1 MKYLIVV
8 IFSFFG
14 CTQSMYAQA
23 IDVAAGRQLFTSR
36 CTSCHAINKEVVGPA
51 LRDVDK
57 RHTMPWIINFVH
69 SSQTVIKSGDPAAIA
84 LFKSHNNTV
93 MPDHP
98 DLKNEQIQDI
108 IAYIKDQSLTPPPSS
123 NTSNLSF
130 NKPYYN
136 KKGFLSQIVYLNIDG
151 NHLPIKA
158 NDFSSWFL
166 IAVVIIMLIITL
178 YAGVLT
184 NLVADKYHEE
194 KKIKENVDGKRKS
207 AGP

>member
-1 MKYLIVV
+1 MKYLVVV
-8 IFSFFG
+8 IFLFFG
-14 CTQSMYAQA
+14 CKQSIYAQA
-23 IDVAAGRQLFTSR
+23 IDIAAGKQIFTSR

-57 RHTMPWIINFVH
+57 RHTMQWIINFVH
-69 SSQTVIKSGDPAAIA
+69 SSQTVIRSGDTAAIA

-98 DLKNEQIQDI
+98 DLQSGQIQNI
-108 IAYIKDQSLTPPPSS
+108 IAYIKDQSLAPPPGL
-123 NTSNLSF
+123 NTSNRSF

-136 KKGFLSQIVYLNIDG
+136 KKGLLNQIVYLNSDG
-151 NHLPIKA
+151 DHLPIKA
-158 NDFSSWFL
+158 NDLMSWFL

-184 NLVADKYHEE
+184 NSVADKYHEK
-194 KKIKENVDGKRKS
+194 KKIKENVDGNKN
-207 AGP
+207 